1 MKLKLLVTAI
11 SLAFIG
17 GCAQAPQQAAT
28 AEAKPAAAPAATG
41 GGVGAG
47 NYKPYTKIVDF
58 AHVKPHATTPIDR
71 TKMAAVIDSRPT
83 KPRFDPGHIPGAIN
97 LVDLL
102 FDKQK
107 DKLPAD
113 KNKEIIFYCQGPACE
128 LSHSSAYKAEALGYT
143 NIKVYQGGEPDW
155 KAKGEPLSV
164 STDFINKILADKADI
179 VLIDS
184 RPDRTFEKGSIP
196 GAINIPDN
204 KFDAAKLPADKAKQ
218 LIFFCGGLA
227 CDLSEKSAHK
237 AIKQGYT
244 NVRVYTEGYPGWAA
258 ANKTTPAAAPA
269 AVMGQ
274 AMQAATG
281 AMTAAVGAAGK
292 FVVETAKDKEIVSTP
307 FFERIVKENPSKFTI
322 IDVRKAETCKA
333 GTWPTAQ
340 CIPYDQLEGKL
351 ASLPKDKP
359 IIFTCATGAQS
370 SMAHD
375 LFLEKKT
382 PGEAYI
388 LDAEIEMA
396 DGKIRIKK

>member
-1 MKLKLLVTAI
+1 MKVKLLVTAVSI
-11 SLAFIG
+11 ALIG
-17 GCAQAPQQAAT
+17 GCAQTPQQPAS
-28 AEAKPAAAPAATG
+28 AEAKPAAPAATG
-41 GGVGAG
+41 GGVGVG
-47 NYKPYTKIVDF
+47 NYKAYNKIVDF
-58 AHVKPHATTPIDR
+58 TYVKPHATAPIDR
-71 TKMAAVIDSRPT
+71 AKNAIVIDSRPT
-83 KPRFDPGHIPGAIN
+83 KPRYDPGHLPGAIN

-184 RPDRTFEKGSIP
+184 RPDRTAEKGSIP

-204 KFDAAKLPADKAKQ
+204 KFDAAKLPADKTKP
-218 LIFFCGGLA
+218 LIFFCGGLI
-227 CDLSEKSAHK
+227 CDLSDKSAHK
-237 AIKQGYT
+237 AIKLGYT

-258 ANKTTPAAAPA
+258 ANKAKPAAAPA
-269 AVMGQ
+269 A
-274 AMQAATG
+274 AAP
-281 AMTAAVGAAGK
+281 AAAAPAAAGGAFK
-292 FVVETAKDKEIVSTP
+292 VETGKDKEVISTA
-307 FFERIVKENPSKFTI
+307 FFERVIKEDPSKLTI
-322 IDVRKAETCKA
+322 IDVRKAESCKA

-359 IIFTCATGAQS
+359 IVFTCATGAQS
-370 SMAHD
+370 SMAFD
-375 LFLEKKT
+375 LWLEKKT

-388 LDAEIEMA
+388 LDAEIEVV
-396 DGKIRIKK
+396 DGKIRVKK